1 MSATAT
7 PGSAAPGSS
16 GALSASARRSLLAAG
31 LDEIAEKVL
40 HGVRLDADDGLR
52 LAESTDLASLGLLAN
67 LVRERM
73 HGDRVYFNRNV
84 HINATNVCEASCVFC
99 SFARLKTGDKD
110 AWTMSNEDA
119 LRRLRVLDNTLLT
132 EVHIVN
138 GLNPDLPYDY
148 YTKLLSAIKAHRP
161 ELHVKGFTAV
171 EVHYYAQKYAMTV
184 EDVLRTLRAAGLDS
198 LPGGGAEIFH
208 PRARKKLCDD
218 KVDGDG
224 WLEVHR
230 VAHRIGMMSN
240 CTMLFGSIETLE
252 ERVDHLMRL
261 RALQDESLAAA
272 AQDPAHGGGRFQTF
286 IPLRFHNDNNRLARL
301 ASPTGNDSLRTIAL
315 ARLLL
320 DNIPHVKAYW
330 PMLGTHEAQAAL
342 WFGASDLDGTVREEH
357 IYHMAGAETPQ
368 GLTRAEL
375 VAYIAQARRLPVER
389 NTLYDVICREDAAPA
404 ALTRPAVARLGWVE
418 YTNALPL
425 VRHLD
430 RERLS
435 LRGGHPAEVA
445 QWLRDGE
452 IDLALLPVGA
462 LLADSP
468 GRPGAA
474 PGCVGWLVVPD
485 LCIGADG
492 PVDSVLLVGDLP
504 PEQWEVVQLDG
515 LSRSSVLLAR
525 LLLDGPLRARLP
537 AGARV
542 VEVQSGQGLVGVGG
556 AVAGLVIGDR
566 ALALGEAHPHRV
578 DLAEAWRDWTGA
590 SAVFAVWAGR
600 ADLDPSV
607 VEHVRAAG
615 LRGAAEVAAGELPP
629 GLSAAEAHY
638 LQHRIRYPL
647 DDRATVG
654 LMRFAALAHRA
665 GLVPRE
671 HWSLYPPADPPR
683 PAQSIVLQ
691 DALDAGAEG
700 RAVDLPG
707 LRALLLEASLPELM
721 AAADRRRQALFG
733 AAAATYGLRGG
744 AELGAPLALERVA
757 GGLSAEVWPEGPLR
771 LRLRL
776 REGLSGTDVLNDVLT
791 LRALGDRLVGLSL
804 VPASRGAGPG
814 ERPATDGAAL
824 DGSAVSW
831 LRANALMRLALP
843 ALGHLVGDHESFG
856 RGLAQVAQH
865 GGCDDLGLVMAHSEA
880 HRMEDGVW
888 PMTDREA
895 ERCLRQAGLV
905 PRRRDAAFRVVG
917 EAVSAA
923 ESGLLRRLDAAR

>member
-1 MSATAT
+1 MSASAT
-7 PGSAAPGSS
+7 PAAA
-16 GALSASARRSLLAAG
+16 ALSPFSASARVALRQAG
-31 LDEIAEKVL
+31 LGEIAEKV
-40 HGVRLDADDGLR
+40 VSNARLDFDDGLV
-52 LAESTDLASLGLLAN
+52 LANCPDVALLGLLAN
-67 LVRERM
+67 HVRERL

-119 LRRLRVLDNTLLT
+119 LKRLRVLDGTLLT

-171 EVHYYAQKYAMTV
+171 EVHYYAHKYAMSV

-218 KVDGDG
+218 KVDAEG

-230 VAHRIGMMSN
+230 VAHRLGMMSN

-252 ERVDHLMRL
+252 ERVDHLLRL
-261 RALQDESLAAA
+261 RALQDESLRAAVS
-272 AQDPAHGGGRFQTF
+272 DPSHGGGRFQTF

-301 ASPTGNDSLRTIAL
+301 ASPTGNDSLRAIAL

-320 DNIPHVKAYW
+320 DNIAHVKAYW
-330 PMLGTHEAQAAL
+330 PMLGTHEAQTAL

-375 VAYIAQARRLPVER
+375 VRFIEQARRLPVER
-389 NTLYDVICREDAAPA
+389 NTLYDVICREDSPAAPA
-404 ALTRPAVARLGWVE
+404 PCPVPARLGWVE

-430 RERLS
+430 RAQLS

-462 LLADSP
+462 LLSDSP
-468 GRPGAA
+468 ARPGAERSGA
-474 PGCVGWLVVPD
+474 GWSVVPD

-492 PVDSVLLVGDLP
+492 PVDSVLLVGDVP
-504 PEQWEVVQLDG
+504 PEQWRVVQLDT
-515 LSRSSVLLAR
+515 LSRSSLLLAK

-537 AGARV
+537 ADVVV
-542 VEVQSGQGLVGVGG
+542 VEVPSGQGLVGVGAG
-556 AVAGLVIGDR
+556 VAGLVIGDR
-566 ALALGEAHPHRV
+566 ALALGDNHAHRI

-600 ADLDPSV
+600 PDLDPAV

-615 LRGAAEVAAGELPP
+615 LRGVAEVAAGELPP
-629 GLSAAEAHY
+629 GVSAAEGHY
-638 LQHRIRYPL
+638 LQHRIRYAL
-647 DDRATVG
+647 DDRATMG

-665 GLVPRE
+665 GLVARE
-671 HWSLYPPADPPR
+671 HWSLYPPARLAPR
-683 PAQSIVLQ
+683 GASAELQ
-691 DALDAGAEG
+691 GDLESAAAGCTLDVAAL
-700 RAVDLPG
+700 RRL
-707 LRALLLEASLPELM
+707 LRQASLPELM
-721 AAADRRRQALFG
+721 LAADRRRCALFG
-733 AAAATYGLRGG
+733 AEAATYGLHGQP
-744 AELGAPLALERVA
+744 EQGAPPEVERQAGALAGA
-757 GGLSAEVWPEGPLR
+757 AWPEGPLR
-771 LRLRL
+771 LRLKMATSQL
-776 REGLSGTDVLNDVLT
+776 DNGVIEDIFA
-791 LRALGDRLVGLSL
+791 LRALGSRLRSLSL
-804 VPASRGAGPG
+804 
-814 ERPATDGAAL
+814 RPAAPGAAEPGAAL
-824 DGSAVSW
+824 DAGAVSW
-831 LRANALMRLALP
+831 LRANALLRLALP
-843 ALGHLVGDHESFG
+843 ELGHLVGDHEAFG

-865 GGCDDLGLVMAHSEA
+865 GGCDDLGVVMAHSEA
-880 HRMEDGVW
+880 HRMQDGVW

-905 PRRRDAAFRVVG
+905 PRRRDAAFVVVG
-917 EAVSAA
+917 EALTAA
-923 ESGLLRRLDAAR
+923 ESGPLRRLDAGR